1 MSPETGT
8 IDREQLLNEILAA
21 YLKAVRQGQAPAR
34 QELLDQH
41 PELAPELT
49 AFFADRD
56 YVNRLAAPLRQALA
70 DGPVLRPGMVL
81 DNYDVLEE
89 IGQGGMGLIFKARQR
104 SLNRIVALKMLRL
117 GPWATPD
124 DLQRFRTEAD
134 AVAHLDHAHI
144 VPIYEVGTF
153 HGQPYFTMK
162 LMEGGSLARAL
173 GREPAGGGKDG
184 RRRAAEVV
192 ATVARAV
199 HYAHQ
204 RGILHRDLK
213 PANIL
218 LDAAGQPHVTDFGL
232 AKRLRVRT
240 GEPPAPSANGG
251 SGTAE
256 PPTADYGEGLD
267 GGPTQVGSVLGT
279 PSYMAPEQ
287 AAGQKGLVTTAADVY
302 GLGAILYELL
312 TGRPPFRGET
322 PLETLH
328 QLMHEEPPRPRG
340 LCPEVER
347 DLETIALKCLEKDP
361 RQRYASALALAED
374 LERFVAGK
382 PIHARPVGVAERLW
396 RWCRRQPALAAVSGF
411 AVVAVAAV
419 VVGSIFFALREAHH
433 AGELQHQQDQTQH
446 ALEEARRQ
454 QAVAEESFRQAHQA
468 VNDFCVRVS
477 QQLEAVP
484 HLQPLRKEL
493 LEAALRYYQTF
504 LDQRA
509 EDPKLRRELA
519 DTHRRVAE
527 IYSSRGS
534 KPRALEAFEKS
545 LALYQELLRDN
556 PGDVGLQEEAAWIQY
571 RIGTHQPTVEAS
583 LKAHR
588 ENLELLEPLVRD
600 HPGSLYLRESRTANT
615 NSLAIAHRKM
625 GHLDEALR
633 SFERV
638 CELQQQLADRYPD
651 KPVLRK
657 NLAIYVNNLGIYQSD
672 MGQADAALQTF
683 QRALD
688 IRRKLA
694 QAEPQNEKYQFDV
707 AASSRDIGMVQS
719 NTGRQQEALAA
730 FEQARAIRE
739 RLAQANPGVTLY
751 RNSLAASHRDVGQAL
766 QKLDRLDEAR
776 ASFERSRVLQ
786 EELVKADPTVAQYQ
800 YDLAHCH
807 FLAGDIH
814 KEQAHRPEAVRA
826 FRKAQE
832 LLEALIRRQPDN
844 LDYSYILGLNLDS
857 LGMTLQETGRTE
869 EALVVLEQALA
880 HQKTAYGKAPK
891 VRHYRNALNKQYR
904 HLAEVHRAAGRAAAA
919 VEVSLRRRE
928 LWKGNGAELMDVA
941 GDLARAAQAVGRDK
955 ATLSTEE
962 RAERERYHELALETL
977 RQALAAGYKDSAA
990 LQSEPAFELLRP
1002 RADFQELVKGISK

>member
-21 YLKAVRQGQAPAR
+21 YLNAVRQGRAPAR
-34 QELLDQH
+34 QELLDQN
-41 PELAPELT
+41 PELASELT

-56 YVNRLAAPLRQALA
+56 YVDHLAAPLRQALA
-70 DGPVLRPGMVL
+70 DNPGLRPGMVL
-81 DNYDVLEE
+81 DNYDLLEE

-117 GPWATPD
+117 GSWATPD

-134 AVAHLDHAHI
+134 AVANLDHAHI

-162 LMEGGSLARAL
+162 LMEGGSLAQAV
-173 GREPAGGGKDG
+173 GREPGEGGKDG
-184 RRRAAEVV
+184 RRRAADVA

-240 GEPPAPSANGG
+240 GAPPAPSANGG

-256 PPTADYGEGLD
+256 PPTADYGEGMD

-328 QLMHEEPPRPRG
+328 QLMHQESPRPRG
-340 LCPEVER
+340 LRPEIER

-361 RQRYASALALAED
+361 RQRYTSALALAED
-374 LERFVAGK
+374 LERFLAGK
-382 PIHARPVGVAERLW
+382 PIQARPVGATERLW

-411 AVVAVAAV
+411 AVVAVAAI
-419 VVGSIFFALREAHH
+419 VVGSVVFALREAHH
-433 AGELQHQQDQTQH
+433 AGELAHQKDQTQR
-446 ALEEARRQ
+446 ALDEAQCQ
-454 QAVAEESFRQAHQA
+454 QALAEESFRQAHQA
-468 VNDFCVRVS
+468 VNDFCVKVS
-477 QQLEAVP
+477 HQLEAVSR
-484 HLQPLRKEL
+484 LQPLRKEL

-504 LDQRA
+504 LEQRA
-509 EDPKLRRELA
+509 QDPKLRRELA

-534 KPRALEAFEKS
+534 KPQALEAFEKS
-545 LALYQELLRDN
+545 FALYQELMRDN
-556 PGDVGLQEEAAWIQY
+556 PADLGLLEEAAWIRF
-571 RIGTHQPTVEAS
+571 RIGNHQPTVEAS
-583 LKAHR
+583 LKVHQDDLA
-588 ENLELLEPLVRD
+588 LLESLLRE
-600 HPGSLYLRESRTANT
+600 HPGSLSLQESRTAGT
-615 NSLAIAHRKM
+615 NSLAVAHRRM

-633 SFERV
+633 AFERA
-638 CELQQQLADRYPD
+638 CELQQRLVDQYTD

-672 MGQADAALQTF
+672 MGQTDAALQSF

-694 QAEPQNEKYQFDV
+694 QTEPQNEKYQFDV

-719 NTGRQQEALAA
+719 NTGRQREALAA

-766 QKLDRLDEAR
+766 QKLDRLDEAL

-807 FLAGDIH
+807 FLAGDIQ

-832 LLEALIRRQPDN
+832 LLEALIRKHPDN
-844 LDYSYILGLNLDS
+844 LDYPYILGLNLDG
-857 LGMTLQETGRTE
+857 LGMTLHETGRTE
-869 EALVVLEQALA
+869 EALAVLEQALA
-880 HQKTAYGKAPK
+880 HQKKAYGKAPR
-891 VRHYRNALNKQYR
+891 VRHYRKALNKQYR
-904 HLAEVHRAAGRAAAA
+904 HLAEVHRAAGRAGAA

-928 LWKGNGAELMDVA
+928 LWKGNGAELVDVA
-941 GDLARAAQAVGRDK
+941 GDLGRAAKVVGRDK
-955 ATLSTEE
+955 ATLSAEE
-962 RAERERYHELALETL
+962 QAERDRYHDLTLETL
-977 RQALAAGYKDSAA
+977 RQAVAAGYKDGAA

-1002 RADFQELVKGISK
+1002 RADFQALVRGIGK